1 MATLNANQLLEQWVL
16 TFNRGDVEGAQK
28 LYAPNAVQEEIGTG
42 RKLKKEEIPA
52 VFQGWRN
59 AFPDAAGKVTRVI
72 ASRNVVAGEI
82 VWTGTHKGELMG
94 KPATNQKVTVHAVA
108 IITAEGGLITHL
120 RHYVDIAGLMKQL
133 EAAPKP
139 A

>member
-1 MATLNANQLLEQWVL
+1 MALLSATQLLEQWVI
-16 TFNRGDVEGAQK
+16 TFNRGDVEGSQK
-28 LYAPNAVQEEIGTG
+28 LYAPNATQEEIGTG
-42 RKLKKEEIPA
+42 RTLKKEEMPA
-52 VFQGWRN
+52 VFQGWRS

-72 ASRNVVAGEI
+72 ASRNVAAGEI

-108 IITAEGGLITHL
+108 ILTAENGLIKHL
-120 RHYVDIAGLMKQL
+120 RHYVDIAGMMKQL

>member
-1 MATLNANQLLEQWVL
+1 MAALNANQLLEQWVS
-16 TFNRGDVEGAQK
+16 TFNRGDVQGAQK
-28 LYAPNAVQEEIGTG
+28 LYAPNAVQAEIGTG

-59 AFPDAAGKVTRVI
+59 AFPDAVGKVTRIV
-72 ASRNVVAGEI
+72 ASRNVAAGEI
-82 VWTGTHKGELMG
+82 IWTGTHTGELMG
-94 KPATNQKVTVHAVA
+94 KLATNQRVTVQAVA
-108 IITAEGGLITHL
+108 ILPAEGGLITHL
-120 RHYVDIAGLMKQL
+120 RHYIDVAGMMKQL

>member
-1 MATLNANQLLEQWVL
+1 MAILSATQLLEQWVM

-28 LYAPNAVQEEIGTG
+28 LYAPTAVQEEIGTG

-72 ASRNVVAGEI
+72 ASRNEI
-82 VWTGTHKGELMG
+82 FAALPLEMGTNPTVLGLR
-94 KPATNQKVTVHAVA
+94 PFLKVKSSRRVFTIGILLVM
-108 IITAEGGLITHL
+108 LIWLIKTL
-120 RHYVDIAGLMKQL
+120 V
-133 EAAPKP
+133 
-139 A
+139 